1 MVAANP
7 EPSQI
12 SINNPSL
19 VPMAH
24 LNMSPKEGTHPV
36 A

>member
-1 MVAANP
+1 MAAANP
-7 EPSQI
+7 QPSQI
-12 SINNPSL
+12 SINNTSL

-24 LNMSPKEGTHPV
+24 LNMRPKEGTHPE